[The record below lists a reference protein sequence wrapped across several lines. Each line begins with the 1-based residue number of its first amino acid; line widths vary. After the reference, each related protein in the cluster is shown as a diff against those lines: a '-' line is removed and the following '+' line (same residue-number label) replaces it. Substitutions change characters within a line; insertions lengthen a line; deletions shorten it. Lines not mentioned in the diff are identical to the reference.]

1 MRSEC
6 GNTPVHRFEMKM
18 KIVTSGSAYLD
29 IDAYAGCIA
38 CAELLNVLGEPAK
51 ALSSAPLNDSIC
63 ASLRAGHV
71 GLEAHVP
78 DPSDTFVLVD
88 VSHPAYLD
96 PIVEVERVVAVYDHH
111 SGAEAFWHARLGER
125 ARIEHVGAAATQI
138 YEAWLAAGALAQMR
152 PATARLL
159 LAAILDNT
167 LNFGAQVTT
176 ARDHAAYAALAPLA
190 GVGDGWPA
198 AYFSECQAA
207 IERDLGNA
215 LRNDAKTL
223 SPTAERPAVLAQLV
237 IWDARRIMAHQ
248 HARIRATLGALH
260 ADWLLNLVSIDEQRS
275 YFLADNDATRSKV
288 AKALAVDFSGGPA
301 PYERLIL
308 RKELMRLPA
317 FAAGG

>member
-1 MRSEC
+1 
-6 GNTPVHRFEMKM
+6 M

-38 CAELLNVLGEPAK
+38 YAELLRVLGEPAK
-51 ALSSAPLNDSIC
+51 AVSSAPLNDSIC
-63 ASLRAGHV
+63 ASLRVGKV

-78 DPSDTFVLVD
+78 GPHDEFVLVD
-88 VSHPAYLD
+88 VSHPGYLD
-96 PIVEVERVVAVYDHH
+96 PLVDIDRVVAVFDHH
-111 SGAEAFWHARLGER
+111 SGAEAFWHARLGDR

-138 YEAWLAAGALAQMR
+138 HECWVAAGALEAMR
-152 PATARLL
+152 PETARLL
-159 LAAILDNT
+159 LAAILDTT

-176 ARDHAAYAALAPLA
+176 ARDRAAYAAVAERSGL
-190 GVGDGWPA
+190 GDDWAA

-207 IERDLGNA
+207 IERDLGGA
-215 LRNDAKTL
+215 LRKDAKTL
-223 SPTAERPAVLAQLV
+223 PPTAERPAVLAQLV

-248 HARIRATLGALH
+248 HACIRATLGALH

-275 YFLADNDATRSKV
+275 YFLADNDATRDKV
-288 AKALAVDFSGGPA
+288 AQALAVEFADGHA

-308 RKELMRLPA
+308 RKELMRMPA